1 APLTLSTGQGLQ
13 LQRCTAPQYSEIRQL
28 PSREEYEQRGELSP
42 KGFPELADLPQGT
55 LVLDLRPRPPSR
67 PAPAP
72 PDAEE
77 AEHDAPP
84 LEYEQLVDR
93 LNILAARQRQIDELI
108 TDLDP
113 GPRPLGG
120 SVLMPSLSGGTI
132 GIAKL
137 GLSRPGMPAREPLII
152 VMPGYSLPTPEQTV
166 PRDPEELS
174 RKVAGADVVQRRVL
188 EILPQLKIARESEV
202 AANSELEGYELDA
215 ALRAIDEVRRGYRD
229 AADMVLTAQA
239 PPALRRADER
249 NSELNDILTR
259 YKLDYYAHRSASGPE
274 IQPSVNRIKEW
285 ATTLQG
291 DLAGL

>member
-1 APLTLSTGQGLQ
+1 PVAVRSRMEAVVGGDLSDVRVHTGASAGEHTSREGALATTWGRHLAFAPGAYRPGTPVGEAVLAHELAHARQQEGSGQGVAGDALEGEADRAGYLAVLRLLDPGFTARTAPLTLSTGQGLQ

-120 SVLMPSLSGGTI
+120 SVLMPSLSGG
-132 GIAKL
+132 
-137 GLSRPGMPAREPLII
+137 
-152 VMPGYSLPTPEQTV
+152 
-166 PRDPEELS
+166 
-174 RKVAGADVVQRRVL
+174 
-188 EILPQLKIARESEV
+188 
-202 AANSELEGYELDA
+202 
-215 ALRAIDEVRRGYRD
+215 
-229 AADMVLTAQA
+229 
-239 PPALRRADER
+239 
-249 NSELNDILTR
+249 
-259 YKLDYYAHRSASGPE
+259 
-274 IQPSVNRIKEW
+274 
-285 ATTLQG
+285 
-291 DLAGL
+291 